1 MQVNEAQKRLIE
13 AGYTIDMQSPY
24 KELTILNTKYNDV
37 KTFLLEKGYDG
48 NIIVIGKK
56 HDKSAVRKQIYSK
69 IYHKRGW

>member
-13 AGYTIDMQSPY
+13 AGYTVDMQSPY
-24 KELTILNTKYNDV
+24 KELTILNAKYNDV

-56 HDKSAVRKQIYSK
+56 KELNK
-69 IYHKRGW
+69 